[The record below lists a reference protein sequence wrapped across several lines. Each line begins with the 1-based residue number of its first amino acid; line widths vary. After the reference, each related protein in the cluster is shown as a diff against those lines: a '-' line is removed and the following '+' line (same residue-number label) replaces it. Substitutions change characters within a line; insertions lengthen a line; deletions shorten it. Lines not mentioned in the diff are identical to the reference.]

1 MHGRLQYGRCVVAPA
16 AAAAEGEEE
25 GVAAVAVAEVEH
37 SYPPLR

>member
-16 AAAAEGEEE
+16 AAAAEG
-25 GVAAVAVAEVEH
+25 AVAEVEVEVEVEH